1 MQVNLQMWR
10 DRNFGFGTRLF
21 EDIDKEFAEAEEM
34 LNRMFR
40 TVRDIRPEE
49 IATNF
54 PYYYGY
60 QVTVGPDGKPHMREF
75 GNIKPIRK
83 GLVAASESREPLV
96 DTKID
101 EKESALTITAEIP
114 GVTKQDIKVNVAED
128 HVSIRAEKDEKK
140 YHTDIPVNVALD
152 DKSAKAT
159 YANGILELKIKL
171 KESLKQKATEVKV
184 E

>member
-1 MQVNLQMWR
+1 MWR
-10 DRNFGFGTRLF
+10 DRDFGFGRRLF

-49 IATNF
+49 IAANF

-60 QVTVGPDGKPHMREF
+60 QVTVGPDGKPHVREF
-75 GNIKPIRK
+75 GNIKPSMK
-83 GLVAASESREPLV
+83 GLVAASETREPLV

-101 EKESALTITAEIP
+101 EKENALTITAEMP
-114 GVTKQDIKVNVAED
+114 GVTKQDIKISVSEEQ
-128 HVSIRAEKDEKK
+128 VSIHSEKGDKK

-171 KESLKQKATEVKV
+171 KESLKPNATEVKV

>member
-1 MQVNLQMWR
+1 MQVKLQVWR
-10 DRNFGFGTRLF
+10 DRDFGFGRQLF
-21 EDIDKEFAEAEEM
+21 EDIDREFADAEEM

-60 QVTVGPDGKPHMREF
+60 QVTVGPDGKPHVREF
-75 GNIKPIRK
+75 GNIKPSTK
-83 GLVAASESREPLV
+83 GLVAPSETREPLV
-96 DTKID
+96 DTGMD
-101 EKESALTITAEIP
+101 EKENVLTITAEMP
-114 GVTKQDIKVNVAED
+114 GVTKQDIKVG
-128 HVSIRAEKDEKK
+128 VSEEQVRIQAEKGDKK
-140 YHTDIPVNVALD
+140 YHTEIPVNVPLD

-171 KESLKQKATEVKV
+171 KEAPKPKATEVKV